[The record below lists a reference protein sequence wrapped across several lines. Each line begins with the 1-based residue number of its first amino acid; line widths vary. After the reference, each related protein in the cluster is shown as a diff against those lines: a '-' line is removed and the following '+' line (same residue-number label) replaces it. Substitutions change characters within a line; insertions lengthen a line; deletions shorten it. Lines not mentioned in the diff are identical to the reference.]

1 MTTAPTPIPSP
12 PKVDTV
18 EPVDIH
24 APDTVGGRSDVDGGQ
39 SEAVFDGDQLTDPSD
54 SGSGPVNPP
63 PVPKRSLRDKLED
76 FIGRLSTRNNFWHRV
91 CSMIWLPYAFRSGI
105 RMKRV
110 DADTFTAEL
119 PFRRFNKNW
128 YNAMAGAALLG
139 NSEIAGGMFVFGIT
153 GGDYTIVCKHLS
165 YRFLRPCYGPALYR
179 VFPREDVKALIAT
192 GKEFNITLDL
202 DIVQQ
207 AVIPAAIGNR
217 ADKRSLVSRMSAKE
231 RKVGRCEVTFHVTP
245 TMHNKV
251 KRGSGRNVGQ
261 RDASG

>member
-12 PKVDTV
+12 PQVDPV
-18 EPVDIH
+18 DQADLRPPEAAAARSDGGPEAGQPEPVFEGDELLD
-24 APDTVGGRSDVDGGQ
+24 A
-39 SEAVFDGDQLTDPSD
+39 SET
-54 SGSGPVNPP
+54 GSGPVNPP
-63 PVPKRSLRDKLED
+63 PAPKRSIRDKLED

-192 GKEFNITLDL
+192 GREFNITLDL

-261 RDASG
+261 K

>member
-1 MTTAPTPIPSP
+1 MSSAPSQHP
-12 PKVDTV
+12 PHLEPDRD
-18 EPVDIH
+18 PVDEGALDATH
-24 APDTVGGRSDVDGGQ
+24 AASSDT
-39 SEAVFDGDQLTDPSD
+39 
-54 SGSGPVNPP
+54 SGSPAEPGEVSHESVSSPDEGVLVPGTSKPP
-63 PVPKRSLRDKLED
+63 SRSLIERVEE
-76 FIGRLSTRNNFWHRV
+76 FISRLSTRNNFWHRV

-110 DADTFTAEL
+110 DSETFTAEL

-128 YNAMAGAALLG
+128 YNAMAGAALLA

-153 GGDYTIVCKHLS
+153 GGEYTIVCKQLT

-207 AVIPAAIGNR
+207 AVLPAAIGNR
-217 ADKRSLVSRMSAKE
+217 AGKRSIVSRMAAKE

-251 KRGSGRNVGQ
+251 KRGNARNVGQ
-261 RDASG
+261 RAE